1 MTATGAVV
9 IGLILV
15 PMAWLVLRGERAT
28 GPAAPGEES
37 PPSQIAPSP
46 PR

>member
-9 IGLILV
+9 ITLILA
-15 PMAWLVLRGERAT
+15 PMAWLVLRGERVSTPGAT
-28 GPAAPGEES
+28 GKKPS
-37 PPSQIAPSP
+37 PSQIASSP